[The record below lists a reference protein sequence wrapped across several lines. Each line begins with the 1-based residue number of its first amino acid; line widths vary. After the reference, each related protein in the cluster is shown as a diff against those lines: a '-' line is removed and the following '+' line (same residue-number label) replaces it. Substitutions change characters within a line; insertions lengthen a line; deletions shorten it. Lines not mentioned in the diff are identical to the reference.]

1 MGNRNRNRNKTKP
14 TTNDKTNMVIKSEVI
29 CEEKF
34 KGPLP
39 PPQIMAGYK
48 EVIPDAPERIMKIF
62 ESQSAH
68 RQEIENKVIDSKLAD
83 SRRGMIFGFVL
94 ALILIIGSFI
104 LLWAGKKIEGFSIL
118 LGTATGLIATFVYA
132 TRSNKKEREKKQKEL
147 DDN

>member
-1 MGNRNRNRNKTKP
+1 MGNRNKP
-14 TTNDKTNMVIKSEVI
+14 KTNKNPGVII
-29 CEEKF
+29 QGGIIHEEKF

-39 PPQIMAGYK
+39 PPQIMAGYQ
-48 EVIPDAPERIMKIF
+48 EILPDAPDRIMKIF

-68 RQEIENKVIDSKLAD
+68 RQEIENKVINSKIADSK
-83 SRRGMIFGFVL
+83 RGMIFGFVL

-104 LLWAGKKIEGFSIL
+104 LLWTGKKIEGFSIL